1 MLYPH
6 NLEQKLGFDKI
17 RVRLAAACESTLGQE
32 YVRKIKF
39 SKNRN
44 AIEQKLV
51 QTGEFVQIIQSS
63 ALFPNA
69 HYTDIRPYLKKAAVE
84 NTFLTEEEF
93 FDMMLTFKTLAQCL
107 IFFKKHQDDYPE
119 LAALTQSVLFD
130 NDLPASL
137 DKRFDDRGQLHNQA
151 SELLYEIRKGI
162 EQAQRRL
169 RKVLDGVL
177 RKARKEGHTPEDVN
191 MTIRDGRMVI
201 PVLAEHKRRIRGF
214 VHGESATGQ
223 TVYLEPAAV
232 LEVNNEVK
240 ELQYAE
246 KREVIRILTELTD
259 RLRPEIPNLSAA
271 VQFLGLIDFIRA
283 KARFAIEIEATKP
296 QWKSQKG
303 FDWQQARHPILQLA
317 HQEQNKETVPLNIR
331 LDSHH
336 RILLISGPNAGG
348 KSVCLKT
355 VGLLQYMFQCG
366 MLVPTGEASEFGLFR
381 DLFIDIGDEQSIE
394 NDLSTYSSHL
404 VNMKQLLTLVNK
416 DTLFLIDE
424 FGTGTEP
431 QFGAAIAESILDELK
446 NAKGLGI
453 ITTHY
458 GNLKSFAEKQ
468 NGLVNG
474 AMKYDLN
481 RLQPLY
487 ELEIGKPGSSFALE
501 IAQKIGLPKATIER
515 AKSRVGAGQVSL
527 DQLLG
532 QLESEKQEVKKAEE
546 RVKNKERELNEL
558 TAQYRELK
566 QHLEGQQKEI
576 IRKAKAEANAL
587 VAGANRQ
594 IERVIREIREE
605 QADKEKVKAL
615 RKELDSL
622 KKEVQPAAESKNQ
635 LATPPVLPAEGE
647 IEAGNYVKIKG
658 QETVACVTA
667 IKGKDAEL
675 AIGGLTSIVKIN
687 RLEKTTRKQHRQETP
702 AQESIGI
709 SLNRKM
715 ADFSARIDIRG
726 YQAEEVMPRLD
737 QYLDEALLLGQ
748 SELHILH
755 GKGNGVLR
763 QVVRTHLK
771 TCKEVSNFSDEH
783 ADRGGAG
790 VTIVSL
796 RDGSSR

>member
-1 MLYPH
+1 MLYPR

-17 RVRLAAACESTLGQE
+17 RTRLAEASESSLGQQ
-32 YVRKIKF
+32 YIQKIKF
-39 SKNRN
+39 SKDRDS
-44 AIEQKLV
+44 IERWLV
-51 QTGEFVQIIQSS
+51 QTSEFVQIIQSGE
-63 ALFPNA
+63 LFPNTN
-69 HYTDIRPYLKKAAVE
+69 YIDITPYLKKAEVE
-84 NTFLTEEEF
+84 NAFLIEEEF
-93 FDMMLTFKTLAQCL
+93 FNLILTFKTLDKCL
-107 IFFKKHQDDYPE
+107 DFFREHRDDYPE
-119 LAALTQSVLFD
+119 LAALTHPVLFD
-130 NDLPASL
+130 DDLLWSL
-137 DKRFDDRGQLHNQA
+137 DKRFDDRGKLHDHA
-151 SELLYEIRKGI
+151 SDLLYEIRKGI
-162 EQAQRRL
+162 EQEQRRL

-177 RKARKEGHTPEDVN
+177 RRAQKEGYTHEDVN
-191 MTIRDGRMVI
+191 ITIRDGRMVI

-223 TVYLEPAAV
+223 TVYLEPGEV
-232 LEVNNEVK
+232 LEINNEVK

-259 RLRPEIPNLSAA
+259 RLRPEIPNLSGV

-283 KARFAIEIEATKP
+283 KARFAIEIEAIKP

-317 HQEQNKETVPLNIR
+317 HKEQDKEVVPLDIR
-331 LDSHH
+331 LDSHN
-336 RILLISGPNAGG
+336 RVLLISGPNAGG

-366 MLVPTGEASEFGLFR
+366 LLVPTNEASEFGIFR

-404 VNMKQLLTLVNK
+404 VNMKQLLAHVNK
-416 DTLFLIDE
+416 GTLFLIDE

-431 QFGAAIAESILDELK
+431 QFGGAIAESILGELK
-446 NAKGLGI
+446 DSKGLGV

-458 GNLKSFAEKQ
+458 GNLKEFADKQ
-468 NGLVNG
+468 HGLING
-474 AMKYDLN
+474 AMKYDLK

-487 ELEIGKPGSSFALE
+487 QLEIGKPGSSFALE

-515 AKSRVGAGQVSL
+515 AKERVGVKQVSL

-532 QLESEKQEVKKAEE
+532 QLESQKYEVDKAEK
-546 RVKNKERELNEL
+546 RVKAKEQELDEL
-558 TAQYRELK
+558 TSQYEELK
-566 QHLEGQQKEI
+566 QYLEGQQKEI

-587 VAGANRQ
+587 VTGANKQ

-615 RKELDSL
+615 RQELETV
-622 KKEVQPAAESKNQ
+622 KKKVQPAAETRRQPAKD
-635 LATPPVLPAEGE
+635 LILPAEGK
-647 IEAGNYVKIKG
+647 IEEGSYVKIKG
-658 QETVACVTA
+658 QETVARVTA

-675 AIGGLTSIVKIN
+675 AIGGLTSIVKMN
-687 RLEKTTRKQHRQETP
+687 RLEKVTRKEYRQETQ
-702 AQESIGI
+702 AQESRGL
-709 SLNRKM
+709 SLNQKM
-715 ADFSARIDIRG
+715 ADFSARLDIRG
-726 YQAEEVMPRLD
+726 YRAEEVIPRLD

-763 QVVRTHLK
+763 QIVRTHLK
-771 TCKEVSNFSDEH
+771 TYKEVTDFRDEH

-796 RDGSSR
+796 GHP

>member
-6 NLEQKLGFDKI
+6 NLEQKLGFGKI

-39 SKNRN
+39 YKDRN

-51 QTGEFVQIIQSS
+51 QTSEFVQIIQSGG
-63 ALFPNA
+63 LFPNA
-69 HYTDIRPYLKKAAVE
+69 HYTDIRPYLKKAAVK
-84 NTFLTEEEF
+84 NAFLTEEAF

-107 IFFKKHQDDYPE
+107 IFFKKHQGDYPE
-119 LAALTQSVLFD
+119 LATLAHSVLFD
-130 NDLPASL
+130 EGLPGL
-137 DKRFDDRGQLHNQA
+137 LNKHFDDRGQLHDRA
-151 SELLYEIRKGI
+151 SEPLYEIRKGI
-162 EQAQRRL
+162 AQAQRKL

-177 RKARKEGHTPEDVN
+177 RRARKEGYTLEDVN

-201 PVLAEHKRRIRGF
+201 PVLAEHKRRIQGF

-223 TVYLEPAAV
+223 TVYLEPAEV

-271 VQFLGLIDFIRA
+271 VRFLGLIDFIRA
-283 KARFAIEIEATKP
+283 KARFAIEIEAIKP
-296 QWKSQKG
+296 QWKPQKG

-317 HQEQNKETVPLNIR
+317 HKEQGKEVVPLDIR

-336 RILLISGPNAGG
+336 RVLLISGPNAGG

-366 MLVPTGEASEFGLFR
+366 LLVPTGEASEFGLFR

-404 VNMKQLLTLVNK
+404 VNMKQLLALINK

-431 QFGAAIAESILDELK
+431 QFGGAIAESILNELK
-446 NAKGLGI
+446 DAKGLGI

-458 GNLKSFAEKQ
+458 GNLKSFAEQ
-468 NGLVNG
+468 QQGLVNG
-474 AMKYDLN
+474 AMKYDINL
-481 RLQPLY
+481 LQPLY

-515 AKSRVGAGQVSL
+515 AKSRVGAGQVSF

-532 QLESEKQEVKKAEE
+532 RLESEKQEINKAGK
-546 RVKNKERELNEL
+546 RVKTKERELREL
-558 TAQYRELK
+558 TAQYEELK
-566 QHLEGQQKEI
+566 QQLEGQQKEI
-576 IRKAKAEANAL
+576 IRKAKVEANAL

-594 IERVIREIREE
+594 IERVIRQIREE
-605 QADKEKVKAL
+605 QADKEKVKTL
-615 RKELDSL
+615 RQELDSL
-622 KKEVQPAAESKNQ
+622 KKEVQPAAEPKP
-635 LATPPVLPAEGE
+635 AKTPVLLAEEE
-647 IEAGNYVKIKG
+647 IETGSYVKIKG
-658 QETVACVTA
+658 QETVARVTA

-675 AIGGLTSIVKIN
+675 AMGGLTSIVKIN
-687 RLEKTTRKQHRQETP
+687 RLEKTTRQQHRQETP
-702 AQESIGI
+702 VQESGGI

-715 ADFSARIDIRG
+715 ADFSARLDIRG
-726 YQAEEVMPRLD
+726 YRAEEVIPRLD

-771 TCKEVSNFSDEH
+771 TCQEVSDFRDEH

-796 RDGSSR
+796 RDGST

>member
-39 SKNRN
+39 SKDRE
-44 AIEQKLV
+44 AIEQNLV
-51 QTGEFVQIIQSS
+51 QAGEFVQIIQSG

-69 HYTDIRPYLKKAAVE
+69 HYTDITPYLKKAAVE
-84 NTFLTEEEF
+84 NALLTEEEF
-93 FDMMLTFKTLAQCL
+93 FDMMLTFKTLTQCL
-107 IFFKKHQDDYPE
+107 NFFKTHQDDYPE
-119 LAALTQSVLFD
+119 LAALAHPVLFD
-130 NDLPASL
+130 DGLPGLL
-137 DKRFDDRGQLHNQA
+137 DKRFDDRGQLHDQA
-151 SELLYEIRKGI
+151 SNLLYEIRKGI

-177 RKARKEGHTPEDVN
+177 RKARKEGYTPEDVN
-191 MTIRDGRMVI
+191 ITIRDGRMVI

-223 TVYLEPAAV
+223 TVYLEPAEV

-259 RLRPEIPNLSAA
+259 WLRPEIPNLSVA

-283 KARFAIEIEATKP
+283 KARFAIEIDAIKP
-296 QWKSQKG
+296 RWKSQKG

-317 HQEQNKETVPLNIR
+317 HQAQSKEIVPLDIR
-331 LDSHH
+331 LDNHH
-336 RILLISGPNAGG
+336 RVLLISGPNAGG

-366 MLVPTGEASEFGLFR
+366 LLVPADEASEFGLFR

-404 VNMKQLLTLVNK
+404 VNMKQLLTQVNK
-416 DTLFLIDE
+416 GTLFLIDE

-431 QFGAAIAESILDELK
+431 QFGGAIAESILDKLK

-458 GNLKSFAEKQ
+458 GNLKSFADKQ
-468 NGLVNG
+468 QGLVNG
-474 AMKYDLN
+474 AMKYDIN

-501 IAQKIGLPKATIER
+501 IAKKIGLPKATIER

-532 QLESEKQEVKKAEE
+532 RLESEKQEVKKAGK
-546 RVKNKERELNEL
+546 RVKTKERELNEL
-558 TAQYRELK
+558 TAQYEELK

-576 IRKAKAEANAL
+576 IRKARAEANAL
-587 VAGANRQ
+587 VAGANQQ

-605 QADKEKVKAL
+605 QADKEKVKKL

-622 KKEVQPAAESKNQ
+622 KKEVQPAAEPQPTKT
-635 LATPPVLPAEGE
+635 LFLPAEGE

-658 QETVACVTA
+658 QETVARVMA
-667 IKGKDAEL
+667 IKSKDAEL
-675 AIGGLTSIVKIN
+675 AMGGLTSIVKIN
-687 RLEKTTRKQHRQETP
+687 RLEKITRKQQRQETP
-702 AQESIGI
+702 AQQSGGI

-715 ADFSARIDIRG
+715 ADFSARLDIRG
-726 YQAEEVMPRLD
+726 YRAEEVMPRLD

-771 TCKEVSNFSDEH
+771 TCKEVSDFRDEH

-796 RDGSSR
+796 GGGNT

>member
-17 RVRLAAACESTLGQE
+17 RTRLAAACESTLGQE

-39 SKNRN
+39 SKDRE
-44 AIEQKLV
+44 AIEQDLV
-51 QTGEFVQIIQSS
+51 QTGEFVQIIQSG

-69 HYTDIRPYLKKAAVE
+69 HYTDIRPYLKKAAVQ

-93 FDMMLTFKTLAQCL
+93 FEIMLTFKTLTQCL
-107 IFFKKHQDDYPE
+107 NFFKKHQGDYPE
-119 LAALTQSVLFD
+119 LAALAQPVLFD
-130 NDLPASL
+130 NDLPDSL
-137 DKRFDDRGQLHNQA
+137 EKRFDDRGQLHDQA
-151 SELLYEIRKGI
+151 SDFLYEIRKGI

-177 RKARKEGHTPEDVN
+177 RKARKEGYTPEDVN

-223 TVYLEPAAV
+223 RVYLEPAEV

-240 ELQYAE
+240 ELQFAE

-283 KARFAIEIEATKP
+283 KARFAIEIEAIKP

-303 FDWQQARHPILQLA
+303 FDWQQARHPILQLS
-317 HQEQNKETVPLNIR
+317 HQEQNKEIVPLNIR

-336 RILLISGPNAGG
+336 RVLLISGPNAGG

-366 MLVPTGEASEFGLFR
+366 LLVPAGEASEFGLFR

-404 VNMKQLLTLVNK
+404 VNMKQLLTLMNK
-416 DTLFLIDE
+416 GTLFLIDE

-446 NAKGLGI
+446 DSKALGV

-468 NGLVNG
+468 QSLVNA

-532 QLESEKQEVKKAEE
+532 RLENEKQEVKKAGK
-546 RVKNKERELNEL
+546 RVKTKERELNEL
-558 TAQYRELK
+558 TAQYEELK

-576 IRKAKAEANAL
+576 IRKARAEANAL

-605 QADKEKVKAL
+605 QADKEKVKTL

-622 KKEVQPAAESKNQ
+622 KKEVQPAAEPKPPK
-635 LATPPVLPAEGE
+635 TPVLLAEGE

-658 QETVACVTA
+658 QETVARVTA

-687 RLEKTTRKQHRQETP
+687 RLEKTTRKQQRQETP
-702 AQESIGI
+702 AQESGGI
-709 SLNRKM
+709 SLNQKM
-715 ADFSARIDIRG
+715 ADFSTRLDIRG
-726 YQAEEVMPRLD
+726 CRAEEVMPRLD

-771 TCKEVSNFSDEH
+771 TCKEVSDFRDEH

-796 RDGSSR
+796 RGGTK